1 MQLDKRGAIA
11 EIGDVLGRIGV
22 RRPLLLVGPGMGE
35 VAERV
40 RHLLQHSVTGIFSDA
55 VAHVPSWQA
64 NLAVASAQEVH
75 ADSVISI
82 GGGSTAGYGK
92 IVAFSLRLPWIAIPT
107 TLSGAEMTS
116 RYLVT
121 TDKGKEAGR
130 SSRSAARCVVRDL
143 DLLKGVPPMVLASS
157 GMTAIAECLEVLAR
171 PDGHGTANAA
181 AGLQMLWDALPEL
194 IANPKD
200 SDLRQAALSGAAL
213 AGMALE
219 AAGPGPAQILAEDL
233 GARFR
238 CDHGALMA
246 CLVPKAVDS
255 AELIGRF
262 VSTRTP
268 FSTVE
273 DFAQSLTL
281 PVKLADLCPPLDPR
295 ALVSRLVSR
304 PDLVNAA
311 DSSVLLPILE
321 AAA

>member
-1 MQLDKRGAIA
+1 MRLDKHGAIA

-22 RRPLLLVGPGMGE
+22 RRPLLLVGPGVGH
-35 VAERV
+35 VAERAN
-40 RHLLQHSVTGIFSDA
+40 HLLEHSVTGTFSDA

-130 SSRSAARCVVRDL
+130 SSRSVASCVIRDP
-143 DLLKGVPPMVLASS
+143 DLLEGIPPMVLASS
-157 GMTAIAECLEVLAR
+157 GMSAIGACLEVLAR
-171 PDGHGTANAA
+171 PDGRGTAGAT
-181 AGLQMLWDALPEL
+181 AGLQILWDALPKL
-194 IANPKD
+194 LANPLD
-200 SDLRQAALSGAAL
+200 STLRQAALSGASL
-213 AGMALE
+213 AGRALE
-219 AAGPGPAQILAEDL
+219 VAGPGPAQILAEDL

-246 CLVPKAVDS
+246 CLVPKAIDW
-255 AELIGRF
+255 EGLIGRF
-262 VSTRTP
+262 PSMCTPLSTI
-268 FSTVE
+268 E
-273 DFAQSLTL
+273 DFAQSLNL
-281 PVKLADLCPPLDPR
+281 PTKLADLCPPLNPR
-295 ALVSRLVSR
+295 GLRGRLVSR
-304 PDLVNAA
+304 TDVADVT